1 MAHQLLAGKDPLG
14 DPEDDVVASLEQK
27 RKPLSPKHIQTVS
40 KEPVSGI
47 QLAAIMLPRARVTDE
62 KARAELRP
70 WVPQSRV
77 TS

>member
-1 MAHQLLAGKDPLG
+1 MTHQLLAGKDPLG

-47 QLAAIMLPRARVTDE
+47 QMARGE
-62 KARAELRP
+62 GGG
-70 WVPQSRV
+70 
-77 TS
+77 